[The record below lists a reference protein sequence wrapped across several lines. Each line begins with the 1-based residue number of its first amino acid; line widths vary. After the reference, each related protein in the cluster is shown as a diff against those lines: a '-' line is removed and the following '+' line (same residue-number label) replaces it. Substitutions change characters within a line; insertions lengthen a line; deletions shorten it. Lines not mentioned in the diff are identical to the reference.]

1 MARPPGVGLDALG
14 EINLPDYPVIQGA
27 VLTIALSFVLVNL
40 AIDSA
45 YGFLD
50 PRIRYE

>member
-1 MARPPGVGLDALG
+1 
-14 EINLPDYPVIQGA
+14 VIQGA
-27 VLTIALSFVLVNL
+27 VLAIALGFVLVNL
-40 AIDSA
+40 IIDTA